1 MPKVPRVR
9 SPSPRAT
16 PYTKCPKPVRDAIR
30 KGRGATPYK
39 MDVACLVTSSHT
51 KRTVH
56 PYIREDVETAKR
68 VSLQVWVRAA
78 LGLPEDQFVEWVRHI
93 ADNDWYKDEVIEE
106 ALIAFARASV
116 ETERYEPFAKLGN
129 RIFELA
135 KEELPGVDSFPIND
149 IEMIRN
155 DPVHLNR
162 TPEDD
167 VLGAK
172 RKPDLLVVR
181 GSKIRTLRST
191 KSMAFDWTDV
201 LLFLEMKREKPLVE
215 TLLAWR
221 KTQGLPGLDPRT
233 LLPLGSTQPM
243 KSGAA
248 KKSAAAPIPTRT
260 LRPRPPAK
268 PPVKSKREL
277 DSDDESVSDGD
288 STGPKKQR
296 ITSSELVTMD
306 AKLQAGG
313 YALEIASCTYGTR
326 LFSTGVVL
334 EDDRTS
340 LWYYDAA
347 GVVRTQETLSLFGDF
362 EKVAAIL
369 VAFACCEPSQWGSL
383 PPSIVTPPSSA
394 PYPKH
399 FPPKNLK
406 GHTLEMRLP
415 ITKEKVLITLGKPIF
430 TQYNLVGRRT
440 FLYEIKT
447 DSKTLTKPMVAKFSY
462 QVTTRKAEQKL
473 LRRAK
478 KAGVKHLPEV
488 HMWKDFWKLSEGARA
503 IFHEHDKDDQ
513 YEDRVFR
520 GLVYTQYFPLKELF
534 SKSCEL
540 IPRMVDQM
548 LDCLHD
554 LRYKAK
560 ILHRDIS
567 CNNVMFEMRGTEVN
581 FILIDYDWAT
591 LVDGEGHPIGAIG
604 RSKHRT
610 GTLPFMAFDL
620 VADMAKRDNPGYQPI
635 AHLLRHDYESL
646 YYVSI
651 FCGVSYPNM
660 KRSTK
665 ARVYKTVVK
674 LWESGPYEAIAS
686 VKELL
691 CRKQSYV
698 KHDLPLP
705 PSSEFLRPYFV
716 RFCRAIRRAYL
727 VADAEDSDD
736 SDDSDDEDVGQGKT
750 RAPRSGHETL
760 GGLLSRDSIKK
771 ALAGKARKVYIKVEE
786 DEEPPVAAETSGD
799 ISADESDSEDESIPI
814 TEMPKRAVTK
824 GTAKK
829 ATVTKSAPANLKAV
843 ATKGTNRAKPAIVK
857 AATGKQTVRAKE
869 PPMKRNDLKVQVVI
883 TSKAARAQNATT
895 KRGAT
900 TRSMT
905 KAR

>member
-1 MPKVPRVR
+1 
-9 SPSPRAT
+9 
-16 PYTKCPKPVRDAIR
+16 
-30 KGRGATPYK
+30 
-39 MDVACLVTSSHT
+39 MDGVCLVTSAHT
-51 KRTVH
+51 NDTVH
-56 PYIREDVETAKR
+56 PYIREDVDTAKR
-68 VSLQVWVRAA
+68 ISLKVWVRAV
-78 LGLPEDQFVEWVRHI
+78 LGLSEDQFVEWVRHI

-116 ETERYEPFAKLGN
+116 ETERYEPFANLGN

-135 KEELPGVDSFPIND
+135 KGELPGVDSFPIND

-155 DPVHLNR
+155 DPVHLKR

-215 TLLAWR
+215 ALLAWR
-221 KTQGLPGLDPRT
+221 KTRGLPELDPRT
-233 LLPLGSTQPM
+233 LLPLESTQTM
-243 KSGAA
+243 KSGAS
-248 KKSAAAPIPTRT
+248 KKSAAAPMPMPTRT

-268 PPVKSKREL
+268 PPVKSKRKI
-277 DSDDESVSDGD
+277 DSDESESGED
-288 STGPKKQR
+288 STGSKKQR
-296 ITSSELVTMD
+296 ITSSDLVTMN

-415 ITKEKVLITLGKPIF
+415 ITKEKVIVTLVKPIF

-447 DSKTLTKPMVAKFSY
+447 DSETLTKTMVAKFSY
-462 QVTTRKAEQKL
+462 QVTTRQPEQKL
-473 LRRAK
+473 LRRAS
-478 KAGVKHLPEV
+478 KAGVEHLPEV
-488 HMWKDFWKLSEGARA
+488 HMWKDFWKLSEGTRA
-503 IFHEHDKDDQ
+503 IFHEHDKDHE

-520 GLVYTQYFPLKELF
+520 GLVYTQYFPLKQLF
-534 SKSCEL
+534 SESCEL
-540 IPRMVDQM
+540 IPTMVDQM

-567 CNNVMFEMRGTEVN
+567 CNNIMYEIRGN
-581 FILIDYDWAT
+581 KIYFILIDFDFAT
-591 LVDGEGHPIGAIG
+591 TVDDEGHPIGVAG

-620 VADMAKRDNPGYQPI
+620 VADMAKRDRPGYQPI
-635 AHLLRHDYESL
+635 AHVLRHDYESV

-651 FCGVSYPNM
+651 FSSVSYPAVR
-660 KRSTK
+660 RSAKLK
-665 ARVYKTVVK
+665 AYRSSVK
-674 LWESGPYEAIAS
+674 KWESGTYDAIAS
-686 VKELL
+686 IKEKL
-691 CRKQSYV
+691 CWKQSYV
-698 KHDLPLP
+698 SEDLELP

-716 RFCRAIRRAYL
+716 RFCEAFRQAHFL
-727 VADAEDSDD
+727 VEAEHSVINNFGDASR
-736 SDDSDDEDVGQGKT
+736 GKT
-750 RAPRSGHETL
+750 HTARSGHETL
-760 GGLLSRDSIKK
+760 GGLLSRDAIKS
-771 ALAGKARKVYIKVEE
+771 ALAGKARKVYIKVEGE
-786 DEEPPVAAETSGD
+786 EEPALAETAGD
-799 ISADESDSEDESIPI
+799 ISDDSYESEDGSMPI
-814 TEMPKRAVTK
+814 TEAMKKTGTK
-824 GTAKK
+824 GRAKRV
-829 ATVTKSAPANLKAV
+829 AATKSAPAKKVV
-843 ATKGTNRAKPAIVK
+843 ATKGTTRGKLAIVK
-857 AATGKQTVRAKE
+857 ATGKQIAVAKE
-869 PPMKRNDLKVQVVI
+869 PPIKRGNSKMQVVI
-883 TSKAARAQNATT
+883 TSRAARAQSTT
-895 KRGAT
+895 TRRGAT

>member
-1 MPKVPRVR
+1 
-9 SPSPRAT
+9 
-16 PYTKCPKPVRDAIR
+16 
-30 KGRGATPYK
+30 
-39 MDVACLVTSSHT
+39 MDGVCLVSSAYMND
-51 KRTVH
+51 TVH
-56 PYIREDVETAKR
+56 PYIREDVDTAKR
-68 VSLQVWVRAA
+68 ISLKVWVRAV
-78 LGLPEDQFVEWVRHI
+78 LGLSEDQFVEWVGHI
-93 ADNDWYKDEVIEE
+93 ADNDWYKDEIIEE

-135 KEELPGVDSFPIND
+135 KGELPGVDSFPIND

-201 LLFLEMKREKPLVE
+201 LLFLEMKREKPLAE
-215 TLLAWR
+215 TFLAWR

-340 LWYYDAA
+340 LWCYDAA

-415 ITKEKVLITLGKPIF
+415 ISKEKVLVTLGKPIF

-447 DSKTLTKPMVAKFSY
+447 DSETLTKPMVAKFSY

-473 LRRAK
+473 LRRAM

-540 IPRMVDQM
+540 IPRMIDQM

-591 LVDGEGHPIGAIG
+591 IVDGEGHPI
-604 RSKHRT
+604 

-620 VADMAKRDNPGYQPI
+620 VADMAKRDNPDYQPI

-651 FCGVSYPNM
+651 FSSVSYPNM

-665 ARVYKTVVK
+665 ARVHKTVVK

-786 DEEPPVAAETSGD
+786 DEEPPVAAETSSD

-814 TEMPKRAVTK
+814 TEIPKRAGTK
-824 GTAKK
+824 GTARKV
-829 ATVTKSAPANLKAV
+829 AATKSAPVKKAV
-843 ATKGTNRAKPAIVK
+843 ATKGPSKGKPAIFK
-857 AATGKQTVRAKE
+857 ATGKQIAISKE
-869 PPMKRNDLKVQVVI
+869 PPV
-883 TSKAARAQNATT
+883 
-895 KRGAT
+895 KRGNFKGGKSAEHDDQE
-900 TRSMT
+900 RRNNT
-905 KAR
+905 KHD